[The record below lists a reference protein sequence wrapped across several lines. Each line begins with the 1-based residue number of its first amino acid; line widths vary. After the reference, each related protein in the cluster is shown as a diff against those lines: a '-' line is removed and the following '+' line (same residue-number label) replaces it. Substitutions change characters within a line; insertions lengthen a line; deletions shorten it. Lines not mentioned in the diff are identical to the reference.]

1 MRAKTSQSEGANEQN
16 QHGDA
21 AVIKTSD
28 GASGCGV
35 DECADNALCEAIGN
49 QHTCQIGI
57 GLQHTDPVGIQA
69 SVLHGASERIH
80 AIHACIDGVKGRRV
94 STIALSM
101 SCWLRL
107 VMSLPAVGVGMTAGA
122 VSLCTS

>member
-35 DECADNALCEAIGN
+35 DECADNALCEAI
-49 QHTCQIGI
+49 
-57 GLQHTDPVGIQA
+57 
-69 SVLHGASERIH
+69 RW
-80 AIHACIDGVKGRRV
+80 AISSGRR
-94 STIALSM
+94 SDTDAM
-101 SCWLRL
+101 MFSCECAIQVLLTMR
-107 VMSLPAVGVGMTAGA
+107 
-122 VSLCTS
+122 